1 MKNIM
6 RQSLQGLFDE
16 AEEHIQER
24 MNELPVNGNYKIFLK
39 EIFNMN
45 EQLFEMLY
53 NHDEENSSKYDYN
66 TEDMIGTVNILAE
79 YQKNDD

>member
-1 MKNIM
+1 M

>member
-1 MKNIM
+1 M

-16 AEEHIQER
+16 AEKHIQER

-39 EIFNMN
+39 EIFNIN

>member
-1 MKNIM
+1 
-6 RQSLQGLFDE
+6 
-16 AEEHIQER
+16 

-66 TEDMIGTVNILAE
+66 IEDMIGTVNILAE